1 MKRGSIS
8 LALCLALLMCLLLP
22 ASAAGTTDFLRG
34 GYEIADRDLL
44 LYGKPVPSGGTL
56 TVSADAQTLDA
67 FLTTVG
73 EIRSPVTIYCLVDAS
88 TALSKEQQQQQE
100 DILLNISSRM
110 GDNDNMVIA
119 TFDEK
124 MVEGWLTSDTD
135 VINTTAKTIGRR
147 IWTKNLY
154 EAVTQAVA
162 SLETN
167 TQFHKDKLLLILS
180 DGNDCGRSDVTLEK
194 AAAAIEK
201 TTIPVYSIAITGTY
215 MNTDAAANAKHLRS
229 LSEASMGGMC
239 IIPAEEKISAA
250 NAAEMVWQ
258 NIQAGSL
265 ILVNLE
271 SIQDTNR
278 DITLRVRYET
288 EKERL
293 EDTVTIY
300 AVDLPKK
307 STLPETVPMPGT
319 QEPDEGPQED
329 QPQNVSVPVW
339 VWIAAGLLLVAAAV
353 GIIALL
359 GKKKAS
365 AVPPAEQAEPSQEVA
380 ADDFRRENTT
390 QPIQPLDF
398 TDPAEEM
405 TQPVTSLP
413 GSCRLDFVALMH
425 PDVHFSFE
433 LPPHSPATFGRDSRS
448 RFVLN
453 ENDAKLSGVHFE
465 AEWDEKKL
473 YLRDKNSTNG
483 TKLNGG
489 LCKPGSWL
497 QMESGSILGV
507 GGYEYRVSVS
517 TIEN

>member
-1 MKRGSIS
+1 M
-8 LALCLALLMCLLLP
+8 ALCLALLICLLLP
-22 ASAAGTTDFLRG
+22 VSAASTTDFLYG
-34 GYEIADRDLL
+34 SYEITDWNLL

-73 EIRSPVTIYCLVDAS
+73 EVGSPVTIYCLVDAS

-124 MVEGWLTSDTD
+124 MVEGGLTGDTD

-180 DGNDCGRSDVTLEK
+180 DGNDCGRSDVTMEK
-194 AAAAIEK
+194 AVATIEK

-215 MNTDAAANAKHLRS
+215 MNADAAANAKHLRD

-239 IIPAEEKISAA
+239 VIPAEEEISAA
-250 NAAEMVWQ
+250 NAAEKVWQ

-265 ILVNLE
+265 VLVNLE
-271 SIQDTNR
+271 SVQDTGR
-278 DITLRVRYET
+278 DFTLRVRYET
-288 EKERL
+288 GKERF
-293 EDTVTIY
+293 ENTVTIY
-300 AVDLPKK
+300 AVDLPEKGMSPETI
-307 STLPETVPMPGT
+307 STLET
-319 QEPDEGPQED
+319 QEPEEEPQGT
-329 QPQNVSVPVW
+329 QMQKASLPVW
-339 VWIAAGLLLVAAAV
+339 VWIAAGSVLVMAV
-353 GIIALL
+353 GLIVLL
-359 GKKKAS
+359 RKKKTTVIS
-365 AVPPAEQAEPSQEVA
+365 PEDQTETSGEIA
-380 ADDFRRENTT
+380 ADDFGRENTT

-433 LPPHSPATFGRDSRS
+433 LPPHSPVTFGRDGRS

-497 QMESGSILGV
+497 QVESGSILGV

-517 TIEN
+517 PIEN